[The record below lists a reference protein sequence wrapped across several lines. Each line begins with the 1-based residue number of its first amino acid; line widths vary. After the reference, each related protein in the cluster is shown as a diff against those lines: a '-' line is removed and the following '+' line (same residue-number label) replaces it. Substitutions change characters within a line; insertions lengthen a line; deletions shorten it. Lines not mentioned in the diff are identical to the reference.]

1 MSVTDD
7 ARQDELEWKRQAVSL
22 FKIAGVV
29 GIAALFLVNHFEIPD
44 NAFWIVPAFAIAVR
58 FADRWVE
65 RIPEAPRDAASA
77 IQADQ
82 TYDLCFTVGAP
93 RIRLRLSA
101 RGVRL
106 VEDAIAY
113 TWEGAPQENKLLD
126 ITAIR
131 LQLAG
136 SPVSTTACARSR
148 SKAPRSGF
156 MAATAKATP
165 SMSNPSS
172 SVISCWTF
180 TAGSSSGASARS
192 HSLPARPSRPGKQ

>member
-136 SPVSTTACARSR
+136 VTGEHYGLCTVTFKGATLRIHGCN
-148 SKAPRSGF
+148 SKGYPQYEQS
-156 MAATAKATP
+156 
-165 SMSNPSS
+165 
-172 SVISCWTF
+172 I
-180 TAGSSSGASARS
+180 
-192 HSLPARPSRPGKQ
+192 L